1 MKTVSFNIARNV
13 DGARKVAP
21 FLNGKRKTNKESR
34 SQEPGEKNEPPRHED
49 TEKNK

>member
-21 FLNGKRKTNKESR
+21 FLNGKRETNKESR
-34 SQEPGEKNEPPRHED
+34 SQETGARRK
-49 TEKNK
+49 K